1 MRQHL
6 KAFDL
11 LTVNCLV
18 SIGPQETVPNVFV
31 LKHQEKLGLIAPT
44 WHIPNLNPFNLAR
57 QFQCLRRQQI
67 AFN

>member
-18 SIGPQETVPNVFV
+18 SIGPQETGPNVFV
-31 LKHQEKLGLIAPT
+31 LEHQAKLGFIAPT